1 MKKAFSVLQAI
12 CAIWVIIYGIQYFT
26 GMKEFDNVT
35 VAMYAWAF
43 GLVGFVDAF
52 RK

>member
-1 MKKAFSVLQAI
+1 MKKFLTIAQAI
-12 CAIWVIIYGIQYFT
+12 CAIWVIVYGFQYFN
-26 GMKEFDNVT
+26 GVKEFDNVT
-35 VAMYAWAF
+35 MAMYAWGL

>member
-1 MKKAFSVLQAI
+1 MKKFFAIAQAV
-12 CAIWVIIYGIQYFT
+12 CAVWVFIYGIQYFT
-26 GMKEFDNVT
+26 GVKEFDNVT
-35 VAMYAWAF
+35 VAMYAWAL